1 MDLSEIH
8 IKIKND
14 FFQGTMLSLIKTL
27 EDSLNNLDKE
37 DKAIL
42 FKWLEFEFLY
52 EQISIYDTMQ
62 ISWSSMK
69 EQISSDANQELEKVC
84 KIKKRKIKHL
94 QKWII
99 DSKSNSLE
107 VELFENNVRDKITIA
122 NYLGQ
127 PANDEAMNFF
137 EFLYEN
143 YRPEDTTKVKFVNIL
158 HFLKYDADNKHFIF
172 NLKQDDY
179 KKMVIKKTGII
190 INKFAKSAT
199 YEETEKPIFHSLE
212 NTFLKNMKV

>member
-1 MDLSEIH
+1 MDLSDIH
-8 IKIKND
+8 IKIENE
-14 FFQGTMLSLIKTL
+14 FFQGTMLSLITTL
-27 EDSLNNLDKE
+27 DDSFNNLDDE

-62 ISWSSMK
+62 ISCSSKK
-69 EQISSDANQELEKVC
+69 EQISSEANQELEKVS
-84 KIKKRKIKHL
+84 KIKKRKIKNL

-107 VELFENNVRDKITIA
+107 VELFENNLRDNISIA

-137 EFLYEN
+137 KFLCEN
-143 YRPEDTTKVKFVNIL
+143 YRSEDTTKVKFVNIL
-158 HFLKYDADNKHFIF
+158 HFLKYDADKKHFIF

-179 KKMVIKKTGII
+179 KKMVEKNTGII
-190 INKFAKSAT
+190 INKFEKSAA
-199 YEETEKPIFHSLE
+199 YQETEKPIFHSLE
-212 NTFLKNMKV
+212 NTFMRNMTR